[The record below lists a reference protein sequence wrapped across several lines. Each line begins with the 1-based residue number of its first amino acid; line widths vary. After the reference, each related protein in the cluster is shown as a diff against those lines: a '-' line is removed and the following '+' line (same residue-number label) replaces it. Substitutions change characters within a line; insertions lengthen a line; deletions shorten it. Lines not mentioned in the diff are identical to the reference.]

1 MKTLLKTGSN
11 LTRSCAAGCLAVVSL
26 CAAPASAQSLCG
38 ARDAVVDMLG
48 ERYGE
53 TVRSVGLA
61 GRDRIVEVFASE
73 ETGSWTILVTN
84 SAGVACLVA
93 SGQHYEHVATA
104 PLGEPL

>member
-1 MKTLLKTGSN
+1 MVFATAMLSPGRRRRN
-11 LTRSCAAGCLAVVSL
+11 RYAAREAVI
-26 CAAPASAQSLCG
+26 
-38 ARDAVVDMLG
+38 DMLG

-84 SAGVACLVA
+84 TAGVACLVA
-93 SGQHYEHVATA
+93 SGQHFEQVAA
-104 PLGEPL
+104 GPEGEPL